1 MKTDNPIM
9 IEEDWKVLFKTNR
22 KISDLL
28 ATRVPQNLHS
38 YWGLIIQIFQKFDS
52 VSCKIEGNQFV
63 FERYL
68 PKEMVSLG
76 IEKESLTIKPNEVL
90 MLILFDGITYLTK
103 ITEKEEDS
111 AIDFIY
117 TKLIQQ

>member
-1 MKTDNPIM
+1 MTTDNPIM

-28 ATRVPQNLHS
+28 VTRVPQNPHS
-38 YWGLIIQIFQKFDS
+38 YWRLIIQIFQKFDS
-52 VSCKIEGNQFV
+52 VSCKIQDNQFV
-63 FERYL
+63 FERNL
-68 PKEMVSLG
+68 PKEMVELG
-76 IEKESLTIKPNEVL
+76 AEKESLTIKPNEIL

-103 ITEKEEDS
+103 IIEKEEDS

-117 TKLIQQ
+117 KKLIQQ